1 MYFSFRTTT
10 LRYVSSSRNLR
21 TSQPIIVK
29 TLIFYW
35 KFEKPCPERLKLVEI
50 SNMKICLKWS
60 RTLAQKITIKW
71 NKIKWNLIYYYLFI
85 FEYKNI
91 KIIPQLLSFF
101 IYIEKIK
108 YLDRIKSFA
117 YLNSYLLN
125 MNHKVKYTSFI
136 ADMDVALFYTSIL
149 LYCILMIFMTHIILV
164 YLTYLIIS

>member
-1 MYFSFRTTT
+1 M
-10 LRYVSSSRNLR
+10 
-21 TSQPIIVK
+21 
-29 TLIFYW
+29 
-35 KFEKPCPERLKLVEI
+35 
-50 SNMKICLKWS
+50 
-60 RTLAQKITIKW
+60 
-71 NKIKWNLIYYYLFI
+71 IYYYLFI
-85 FEYKNI
+85 FEYKNL

-101 IYIEKIK
+101 IYYIEKIK